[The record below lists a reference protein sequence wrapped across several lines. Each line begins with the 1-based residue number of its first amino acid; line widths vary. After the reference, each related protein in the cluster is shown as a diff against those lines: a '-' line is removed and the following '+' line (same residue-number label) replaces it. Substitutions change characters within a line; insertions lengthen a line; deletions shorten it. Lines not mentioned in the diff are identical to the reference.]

1 MAKVNVDPKV
11 SALVKI
17 KSMISNMRIYS
28 LVIAFDN
35 ISNLVYMTPNGEAG
49 ECFGIISDP
58 ELCLSVKEFY
68 NHIINT
74 PEAVG
79 FNKALKKT
87 MTKVEE
93 CEDKSFLFTTDGYTE
108 SLTMPYLEDYA
119 SITKNYSK
127 LFKDKEITKECLNA
141 VYGNSSEWIYV
152 NEDDL
157 NRLKNNEL
165 VILMSS
171 TSDQIF
177 VSKSIFGGLKKT
189 KSLSHTVIQTEE
201 DSELVLFR
209 LEEDGY
215 CIYKLIRYLTNL

>member
-11 SALVKI
+11 SALIKI

-49 ECFGIISDP
+49 ECFGIISDS
-58 ELCLSVKEFY
+58 ELCLSVKEFH
-68 NHIINT
+68 NHMINT

>member
-11 SALVKI
+11 SALIKI

-58 ELCLSVKEFY
+58 ELCLSVKEF
-68 NHIINT
+68 HDHMIIT

-152 NEDDL
+152 TEDDL

>member
-1 MAKVNVDPKV
+1 MGKSKINPKV
-11 SALVKI
+11 SALVNL

-68 NHIINT
+68 NHMIIT

-119 SITKNYSK
+119 SITNNYSK

>member
-11 SALVKI
+11 SALIKI

-68 NHIINT
+68 NHMINT

-189 KSLSHTVIQTEE
+189 KSLSHTVIQTEK

-209 LEEDGY
+209 LKEDGY

>member
-11 SALVKI
+11 SALIKI

-127 LFKDKEITKECLNA
+127 LFKDKEITKECLNV

-152 NEDDL
+152 NEDYL

>member
-1 MAKVNVDPKV
+1 MGKSKINPKV

-58 ELCLSVKEFY
+58 ELCLSVKEFH
-68 NHIINT
+68 NHMINT

>member
-11 SALVKI
+11 SALIKI

-35 ISNLVYMTPNGEAG
+35 ISNLVYMTPNGETG

-58 ELCLSVKEFY
+58 ELCLSVKEFH
-68 NHIINT
+68 NHMINT

-171 TSDQIF
+171 TSNQIF

>member
-1 MAKVNVDPKV
+1 MGKSKINPKV
-11 SALVKI
+11 SALIKI

-58 ELCLSVKEFY
+58 ELCLSVKEFH
-68 NHIINT
+68 NHMINT

-108 SLTMPYLEDYA
+108 SLTIPYLEDYA

-152 NEDDL
+152 TEDDL

>member
-1 MAKVNVDPKV
+1 MGKSKINPKV
-11 SALVKI
+11 SALVNL

-68 NHIINT
+68 NHMINT

-93 CEDKSFLFTTDGYTE
+93 YEDKSFLFTTDGYTE

>member
-11 SALVKI
+11 SALIKI

-58 ELCLSVKEFY
+58 ELCLSVKEFH
-68 NHIINT
+68 NHMIIT

-119 SITKNYSK
+119 SITNNYSK

>member
-1 MAKVNVDPKV
+1 MGKSKINPKV
-11 SALVKI
+11 SALVNL

-58 ELCLSVKEFY
+58 ELCLSVKEFH
-68 NHIINT
+68 NHMINT

-152 NEDDL
+152 TEDDL

-189 KSLSHTVIQTEE
+189 KSLSHTVIQTDE

>member
-1 MAKVNVDPKV
+1 MGKSKINPKV
-11 SALVKI
+11 SALIKI

-58 ELCLSVKEFY
+58 ELCLSVKEFH
-68 NHIINT
+68 NHMIIT

-189 KSLSHTVIQTEE
+189 KSLSHTVIQTDE

>member
-1 MAKVNVDPKV
+1 MGKSKIDPKV
-11 SALVKI
+11 SALIKI

-58 ELCLSVKEFY
+58 ELCLSVKEFH
-68 NHIINT
+68 NHMINT
-74 PEAVG
+74 PEAIG

>member
-1 MAKVNVDPKV
+1 MGKSKIDPKV
-11 SALVKI
+11 SALIKI

-58 ELCLSVKEFY
+58 ELCLSVKEFH
-68 NHIINT
+68 NHMINT

-152 NEDDL
+152 NEDDI

>member
-1 MAKVNVDPKV
+1 MGKSKIDPKV
-11 SALVKI
+11 SALIKI

-68 NHIINT
+68 NHMIIT

-152 NEDDL
+152 TEDDL

>member
-1 MAKVNVDPKV
+1 MGKSKIDPKV
-11 SALVKI
+11 SALIKI

-28 LVIAFDN
+28 LVVAFDN
-35 ISNLVYMTPNGEAG
+35 ISNLVYMAPNGEAG
-49 ECFGIISDP
+49 ECFGIISDT
-58 ELCLSVKEFY
+58 ELCLAAKEFY
-68 NHIINT
+68 NHMINT

-152 NEDDL
+152 NENDL

>member
-1 MAKVNVDPKV
+1 MGKSKINPKV
-11 SALVKI
+11 SALIKI

-58 ELCLSVKEFY
+58 ELCLSVKEFH
-68 NHIINT
+68 NHMINT

-209 LEEDGY
+209 LEEDRY

>member
-1 MAKVNVDPKV
+1 MGKSKINPKV
-11 SALVKI
+11 SALVNL

-35 ISNLVYMTPNGEAG
+35 ISNLVYMAPNGEAG

-68 NHIINT
+68 NHMIIT

-152 NEDDL
+152 TEDDL

>member
-11 SALVKI
+11 SALIKI

-35 ISNLVYMTPNGEAG
+35 ISNLVYMAPNGEAG

-58 ELCLSVKEFY
+58 ELCLSVKEFH
-68 NHIINT
+68 NHMINT

-152 NEDDL
+152 TEDDL

-165 VILMSS
+165 VILMSN

>member
-11 SALVKI
+11 SALIKI

-35 ISNLVYMTPNGEAG
+35 ISNLVYMTPNGETG

-58 ELCLSVKEFY
+58 ELCLSVKEFH
-68 NHIINT
+68 NHMINT

-93 CEDKSFLFTTDGYTE
+93 CEDKSFLFTTDGYIE

-177 VSKSIFGGLKKT
+177 VSKSIFGGLKKS

>member
-1 MAKVNVDPKV
+1 MGKSKIDPKV
-11 SALVKI
+11 SALIKI

-28 LVIAFDN
+28 LVVAFDN

-58 ELCLSVKEFY
+58 ELCLSVKEFH
-68 NHIINT
+68 NHMINT

-189 KSLSHTVIQTEE
+189 KSLSHTVIQTDE

>member
-1 MAKVNVDPKV
+1 MGKSKINPKV
-11 SALVKI
+11 SALVNL

-58 ELCLSVKEFY
+58 ELCSSVKEFY
-68 NHIINT
+68 NHMINT

>member
-11 SALVKI
+11 SALIKI

-35 ISNLVYMTPNGEAG
+35 ISNLVYMAPNGEAG
-49 ECFGIISDP
+49 ECFGIISDS
-58 ELCLSVKEFY
+58 ELCSSVKEFHNY
-68 NHIINT
+68 MINT

>member
-1 MAKVNVDPKV
+1 MGKSKIDPKV
-11 SALVKI
+11 SALVSL
-17 KSMISNMRIYS
+17 KSMISNMRIHS

-35 ISNLVYMTPNGEAG
+35 ISNLVYMTPNGEAE

-58 ELCLSVKEFY
+58 ELCLSAKEFHNY
-68 NHIINT
+68 MINT

-189 KSLSHTVIQTEE
+189 KSLSHTVIQTEK

>member
-11 SALVKI
+11 SALIKI

-68 NHIINT
+68 NHMIIT

-215 CIYKLIRYLTNL
+215 YIYKLIRYLTNL

>member
-1 MAKVNVDPKV
+1 MGKSKIDPKV
-11 SALVKI
+11 SALIKI

-28 LVIAFDN
+28 LVVAFDN

-58 ELCLSVKEFY
+58 ELCLSVKEFH
-68 NHIINT
+68 NHMIIT

-119 SITKNYSK
+119 SITNNYSK

>member
-11 SALVKI
+11 SALIKI

-68 NHIINT
+68 NHMINT

-87 MTKVEE
+87 ITKVEE

-165 VILMSS
+165 IILMSS

>member
-1 MAKVNVDPKV
+1 MGKSKINPKV

-68 NHIINT
+68 NHMINT

-108 SLTMPYLEDYA
+108 SLTMPYLEDYV

-152 NEDDL
+152 TEDDL

>member
-11 SALVKI
+11 SALIKI

-58 ELCLSVKEFY
+58 ELCLSVKEFH
-68 NHIINT
+68 NHMINT

-171 TSDQIF
+171 TSNQIF

>member
-1 MAKVNVDPKV
+1 MGKSKIDPKV

-58 ELCLSVKEFY
+58 ELCLSVKEFH
-68 NHIINT
+68 NHMIIT

-209 LEEDGY
+209 LEEDWY

>member
-1 MAKVNVDPKV
+1 MGKSKINPKV
-11 SALVKI
+11 SALVNL

-58 ELCLSVKEFY
+58 ELCLSVKEFH
-68 NHIINT
+68 NHMINT

>member
-1 MAKVNVDPKV
+1 MGKSKINPKV
-11 SALVKI
+11 SALIKI

-58 ELCLSVKEFY
+58 ELCLSVKEFH
-68 NHIINT
+68 NHMINT

-93 CEDKSFLFTTDGYTE
+93 CEDKSFVFTTDGYTE

>member
-11 SALVKI
+11 SALIKI

-68 NHIINT
+68 NHMINT

-93 CEDKSFLFTTDGYTE
+93 CEDKSLLFTTDGYTE

-189 KSLSHTVIQTEE
+189 KSLSHTVIQTEK

>member
-1 MAKVNVDPKV
+1 MGKSKINPKV

-189 KSLSHTVIQTEE
+189 KSLSHTVIQTDE
-201 DSELVLFR
+201 DSELVLFK

>member
-1 MAKVNVDPKV
+1 MGKSKINPKV
-11 SALVKI
+11 SALIKI

-58 ELCLSVKEFY
+58 ELCLSVKEFH
-68 NHIINT
+68 NHMIIT

-209 LEEDGY
+209 LDEDGY

>member
-1 MAKVNVDPKV
+1 MGKSKINPKV
-11 SALVKI
+11 SALVNL

-35 ISNLVYMTPNGEAG
+35 ISNLVYMAPNGESG

-58 ELCLSVKEFY
+58 ELCLSVKEFH
-68 NHIINT
+68 NHMINT

-141 VYGNSSEWIYV
+141 VYGNSFEWIYV

>member
-11 SALVKI
+11 SALIKI

-58 ELCLSVKEFY
+58 ELCLSVKEFH
-68 NHIINT
+68 NHMINT

-189 KSLSHTVIQTEE
+189 KSLSHTVIQTDE
-201 DSELVLFR
+201 DSELVLFK

>member
-1 MAKVNVDPKV
+1 MAKVNVDSKV
-11 SALVKI
+11 SALIKI

-58 ELCLSVKEFY
+58 ELCLSVKEFH
-68 NHIINT
+68 NHMINT

-93 CEDKSFLFTTDGYTE
+93 CKDKSFLFTTDGYTE

-141 VYGNSSEWIYV
+141 VYGNSSDWIYV

>member
-1 MAKVNVDPKV
+1 MGKSKINPKV
-11 SALVKI
+11 SALIKI

-58 ELCLSVKEFY
+58 ELCLSVKEFH
-68 NHIINT
+68 NHMINT

-189 KSLSHTVIQTEE
+189 KSLSHTVIQTDE

>member
-11 SALVKI
+11 SALIKI

-58 ELCLSVKEFY
+58 ELCLSVKEFH
-68 NHIINT
+68 NHMINT

-152 NEDDL
+152 NEDDI

-189 KSLSHTVIQTEE
+189 KSLSHTVIQTEK